1 MEISKLTFET
11 TGVTP
16 RHSKYLYGN
25 VRTWWHMTTF
35 FVCIVT
41 SLLFLCS
48 VVAVN
53 VDTAVKRKPPG
64 LNSPGKVWWAKEIT
78 PDFHVAG
85 RLTERQIKYA
95 SEAGF
100 RSILSLFMYET
111 DDYGSFGGEY
121 LPTTAEAWATAH
133 MAGLQYVALIGANDD
148 WAGYDTLQKFSDVLP
163 KLRRP
168 ILLHCDRGYT
178 ITFVTLMHMANQTRY
193 NASFEPKIRSEEFYK
208 ITAAM
213 GLDFT
218 HDDLREIVA
227 NITGEEVVD
236 NPPKHDC
243 QPEEWLDF
251 WLAHPVSK
259 NWYVGGQIRKCDVKV
274 LEVVGFKAVVN
285 MRLGLTHN
293 DKPSQEPVS
302 LLNVKDGT
310 TTYGNESTPPRQ
322 DLSIL
327 ENNKI
332 NGHLSSDYIS
342 EKSKIN
348 YEIENPLE
356 FGDDIGYNEQ
366 LEKEIVEKST
376 LKYYHI
382 PISPETNLTSEMFR
396 QVRDTLLEAGQHGPV
411 LLHCGD
417 GRRVAYFGVLAAAV
431 QEGYTLDWALK
442 RVQELGFEVSPDVR
456 ADVYKIYCE
465 SLGPGNIDMKEEL

>member
-1 MEISKLTFET
+1 MEVIKIKQPTSCGTHFHSSYLHMLEVKLWCR
-11 TGVTP
+11 VI
-16 RHSKYLYGN
+16 
-25 VRTWWHMTTF
+25 TF
-35 FVCIVT
+35 FLC
-41 SLLFLCS
+41 FLTCCLYFS
-48 VVAVN
+48 TVVAVN
-53 VDTAVKRKPPG
+53 VDTVVKRQVPG

-148 WAGYDTLQKFSDVLP
+148 WAGYDTLMKFSDVLP

-178 ITFVTLMHMANQTRY
+178 ITFVTLMYMANLTRY
-193 NASFEPKIRSEEFYK
+193 NSSYEPKVHSEEFYRV
-208 ITAAM
+208 TAAM

-227 NITGEEVVD
+227 NVTGEEIVE
-236 NPPKHDC
+236 NPPKHNC
-243 QPEEWLDF
+243 EPHEWLDF

-259 NWYVGGQIRKCDVKV
+259 NWYVAGQIRQCDVKA
-274 LEVVGFKAVVN
+274 LETFGFKAVVN
-285 MRLGLTHN
+285 MRLGLKHN
-293 DKPSQEPVS
+293 DKASQEPVS
-302 LLNVKDGT
+302 LLNIKDRPS
-310 TTYGNESTPPRQ
+310 TYGNETTPPRQ
-322 DLSIL
+322 DLNTL

-342 EKSKIN
+342 VKSKIN

-366 LEKEIVEKST
+366 LEKNLVEKSS

-382 PISPETNLTSEMFR
+382 PI
-396 QVRDTLLEAGQHGPV
+396 
-411 LLHCGD
+411 C
-417 GRRVAYFGVLAAAV
+417 
-431 QEGYTLDWALK
+431 K
-442 RVQELGFEVSPDVR
+442 
-456 ADVYKIYCE
+456 
-465 SLGPGNIDMKEEL
+465 

>member
-1 MEISKLTFET
+1 MKVIKIKQPTSFGTHF
-11 TGVTP
+11 
-16 RHSKYLYGN
+16 HSNYL
-25 VRTWWHMTTF
+25 HMLCCVIIF
-35 FVCIVT
+35 YLC
-41 SLLFLCS
+41 FLNCCLCFS
-48 VVAVN
+48 TVKAVE
-53 VDTAVKRKPPG
+53 VDTVVKRQQPG

-111 DDYGSFGGEY
+111 DEYGSFGGEY

-148 WAGYDTLQKFSDVLP
+148 WAGYDTLMKFSDVLP

-178 ITFVTLMHMANQTRY
+178 ITFVTLMYMANLTRY
-193 NASFEPKIRSEEFYK
+193 NTSYEPKVYSEEFYK
-208 ITAAM
+208 VTAAM

-227 NITGEEVVD
+227 NVTGEEIVE
-236 NPPKHDC
+236 NPPKHNC
-243 QPEEWLDF
+243 EPHEWLDF

-259 NWYVGGQIRKCDVKV
+259 NWYVAGQIRQCDVKA
-274 LEVVGFKAVVN
+274 LETFGFKAVVN

-302 LLNVKDGT
+302 LLNIKDRSS
-310 TTYGNESTPPRQ
+310 TYGNETTPPRQ
-322 DLSIL
+322 DLNTL

-332 NGHLSSDYIS
+332 NGHHSSDYIS

-348 YEIENPLE
+348 YEIENALE

-366 LEKEIVEKST
+366 LERNLVEKSS

-382 PISPETNLTSEMFR
+382 PI
-396 QVRDTLLEAGQHGPV
+396 
-411 LLHCGD
+411 C
-417 GRRVAYFGVLAAAV
+417 
-431 QEGYTLDWALK
+431 K
-442 RVQELGFEVSPDVR
+442 
-456 ADVYKIYCE
+456 
-465 SLGPGNIDMKEEL
+465 